1 MRTSNIQGV
10 VLEKRGLPCGS
21 STCSTSTRV
30 DNIIIIQHPGE
41 GKRERGKERKSERA
55 KEGKR
60 ERGWC
65 SRKEDFHFFH
75 FHFHVSLEFGKIQT
89 GY

>member
-1 MRTSNIQGV
+1 V

-30 DNIIIIQHPGE
+30 DNIQ
-41 GKRERGKERKSERA
+41 ERGRG

-60 ERGWC
+60 VMLEKRGLPLPRFERYPGTC
-65 SRKEDFHFFH
+65 T
-75 FHFHVSLEFGKIQT
+75 T
-89 GY
+89 GRGNTS